1 MRKKLLSIL
10 ALLCLTISDVW
21 ADDFTVER
29 AVNLGQLDS
38 WADMSQFQWQEID
51 HGVLDNHMEMDAL
64 INLFY
69 DPAPK
74 DTVNFYNQI
83 YSARDNQYIVL
94 RLDKAQG
101 KRPFYIRVTSI
112 NSSEDS
118 SLNTSKLFTAVNYA
132 YIMPPIGETQFMV
145 KIWPQGEGEEMAKTY
160 TFHGHSYGT
169 LSLRSAMLDKSRI
182 VPGDYDLQLIFYNSD
197 TEKSDTTYIESLQ
210 TDKLYTFYDYKDGGD
225 LVESYLRVNRSKR
238 IKLKPESWA
247 KDVVTHINDNSVTV
261 MTGPKMPFN
270 QHKRLDAPNPTY
282 LDSRLF
288 SHHDTLWV
296 NLYLDNALKNE
307 AEGLTMHAVLAD
319 FDNNPVGDKLLTW
332 GLDPVSQRLYVLT
345 DGEPCTIEC
354 YRDGFLPKLYMYPG
368 SYDHVTGIISGDR
381 EEADIFL
388 ESIDAPVNSPRVTAA
403 VLSTLTPSTDRRGD
417 AYVSEI
423 QQADILPTLLT
434 ETVKYDEF
442 ASHQDTAKI
451 VNGERLMS
459 YTELEVAIVSPADMG
474 SANITLKKVNTTT
487 TCTITDT
494 GPPRSTCVDICLL
507 TNLVAPPW
515 PSPAPKCASCPF
527 SKISISTFNRWKRIS
542 RIPCMTVRTP
552 RRVQTKLIDG
562 YQMCCPVVPLLST
575 PEFRRIFR
583 PTITVSGW
591 MWISLRLRK
600 FPCQVL
606 SVQASS
612 TMLSRERAIRI
623 LR

>member
-145 KIWPQGEGEEMAKTY
+145 KIWPQGEGEERAKTY

-210 TDKLYTFYDYKDGGD
+210 
-225 LVESYLRVNRSKR
+225 
-238 IKLKPESWA
+238 
-247 KDVVTHINDNSVTV
+247 
-261 MTGPKMPFN
+261 
-270 QHKRLDAPNPTY
+270 PT
-282 LDSRLF
+282 S
-288 SHHDTLWV
+288 S
-296 NLYLDNALKNE
+296 
-307 AEGLTMHAVLAD
+307 
-319 FDNNPVGDKLLTW
+319 
-332 GLDPVSQRLYVLT
+332 
-345 DGEPCTIEC
+345 
-354 YRDGFLPKLYMYPG
+354 
-368 SYDHVTGIISGDR
+368 
-381 EEADIFL
+381 
-388 ESIDAPVNSPRVTAA
+388 
-403 VLSTLTPSTDRRGD
+403 TPSTTTR
-417 AYVSEI
+417 
-423 QQADILPTLLT
+423 T
-434 ETVKYDEF
+434 EATWW
-442 ASHQDTAKI
+442 SH
-451 VNGERLMS
+451 
-459 YTELEVAIVSPADMG
+459 
-474 SANITLKKVNTTT
+474 
-487 TCTITDT
+487 
-494 GPPRSTCVDICLL
+494 
-507 TNLVAPPW
+507 
-515 PSPAPKCASCPF
+515 
-527 SKISISTFNRWKRIS
+527 IS
-542 RIPCMTVRTP
+542 V
-552 RRVQTKLIDG
+552 
-562 YQMCCPVVPLLST
+562 
-575 PEFRRIFR
+575 
-583 PTITVSGW
+583 
-591 MWISLRLRK
+591 
-600 FPCQVL
+600 
-606 SVQASS
+606 
-612 TMLSRERAIRI
+612 
-623 LR
+623 